1 MNFTRELI
9 LENKILTNEDSF
21 YGKRFDNHIETFF
34 ENKHIPIT
42 RLSFGLFNKKGK
54 SYTFKSKTKV
64 NPEIAQDI
72 NAMGID
78 TELELANLVSEN
90 FVSEV
95 ILASFNKFRSEKLR
109 FNNELILENTNK
121 VTDVVS
127 FIKKIKRLNKRYTLF
142 VSMEIAQIIEEKI
155 DTQFVE
161 SKTSY
166 DTPDSLHLFSYICS
180 IGKIEIIAFPY
191 FLNDECCLV
200 KNFNEIEFFFENSK
214 TKEFDIAFF
223 SVSNIYYIN
232 YNIPNSV
239 EFKHLKLKDIER
251 NY

>member
-1 MNFTRELI
+1 M
-9 LENKILTNEDSF
+9 
-21 YGKRFDNHIETFF
+21 
-34 ENKHIPIT
+34 
-42 RLSFGLFNKKGK
+42 
-54 SYTFKSKTKV
+54 
-64 NPEIAQDI
+64 
-72 NAMGID
+72 
-78 TELELANLVSEN
+78 
-90 FVSEV
+90 
-95 ILASFNKFRSEKLR
+95 
-109 FNNELILENTNK
+109 
-121 VTDVVS
+121 
-127 FIKKIKRLNKRYTLF
+127 
-142 VSMEIAQIIEEKI
+142 
-155 DTQFVE
+155 
-161 SKTSY
+161 
-166 DTPDSLHLFSYICS
+166 C